1 MDLTKRIWVLLAAV
15 ALAGGAWAQT
25 RTVRNVSVEGL
36 KNINE
41 VAIKAVMR
49 LKPGQPVDQASIVR
63 DEEDIRALGFFSKV
77 EILRRDITD
86 TDTDLTVLVK
96 EFPVIKEIR
105 IEGNTV
111 VPDSQILPLFDTE
124 EVIGNIWNNNKAQG
138 LTNAIKKIYTDKGYL
153 INFEQFGPIEESE
166 GTLTVKILETVLGNV
181 KLEGLTRTR
190 PETIQ
195 RMMKSKP
202 GAPLNMKTI
211 QNDIENLYFTYWFDD
226 IKGGQSVGD
235 RPEVVDITL
244 NFKEARTAQIN
255 AGVALDPQSRLVG
268 TASYTESNFRGM
280 GQTVGAEFEMATVGG
295 GLSAQFVFGNRF
307 YDRKDTAMQFKIFS
321 TVQYNFT
328 GNGFVG
334 SGSSADSQFDERQTG
349 FSLNFNRPYG
359 ERYRANVGLTA
370 RNNRTINL
378 TSTTTGDIVQQDGDL
393 VTLQI
398 GGTYSTAQPYAEP
411 VQGDTIQLLLEPGYS
426 NITKIGGNVAKFSDT
441 LGKSTFLRSTL
452 TVKKY
457 WSKSPTL
464 APDETPEIGLAKPR
478 PVLAFKFELGH
489 LSGTVPFFEQLFVGG
504 ASSLRGYPNQR
515 FWGSTS
521 MLTTLEYRYPIQKSF
536 NIIGFTDWGG
546 AWGGYGVINNFEQSD
561 SPRLHFGYGVGLG
574 FRVPGLGSIRVDLAF
589 DEKGSNRTHFTV
601 GSSF

>member
-1 MDLTKRIWVLLAAV
+1 MTKRVWMLLAAAV
-15 ALAGGAWAQT
+15 MAGAAWGQT
-25 RTVRNVSVEGL
+25 RTVRDVTVVGL
-36 KNINE
+36 KNIND
-41 VAIKAVMR
+41 VAIRSVMR

-63 DEEDIRALGFFSKV
+63 DEEDIRGLGFFSDVK
-77 EILRRDITD
+77 ILRRDIGETEA
-86 TDTDLTVLVK
+86 DLTVQVK

-111 VPDSQILPLFDTE
+111 VSDEQIIPIFDE
-124 EVIGNIWNNNKAQG
+124 EEIVGNIWNNNKALG
-138 LTNAIKKIYTDKGYL
+138 LTNAIKKIYSDKGYL

-166 GTLTVKILETVLGNV
+166 GTLNIKILETVLGNV

-190 PETIQ
+190 PETVA

-202 GAPLNMKTI
+202 GEPLNIKKI
-211 QNDIENLYFTYWFDD
+211 QNDIENLYYTYWFDD

-268 TASYTESNFRGM
+268 TASYTETNFRGL

-295 GLSAQFVFGNRF
+295 GLSGQFAFANRF
-307 YDRKDTAMQFKIFS
+307 YDSKDTSMQVKLFS
-321 TVQYNFT
+321 TVRYNFT

-349 FSLNFNRPYG
+349 FNLGFGRPYG
-359 ERYRANVGLTA
+359 ERYRVNVGLNA
-370 RNNRTINL
+370 RNSRTINL
-378 TSTTTGDIVQQDGDL
+378 TTTTTGDIVQQDGDL
-393 VTLQI
+393 VTLQL
-398 GGTYSTAQPYAEP
+398 GGTYSTAEPYAEP
-411 VQGDTIQLLLEPGYS
+411 VQGDTVQLLLEPGYS

-441 LGKSTFLRSTL
+441 LGTSTFLRSTL

-457 WSKSPTL
+457 WSKSPAL
-464 APDETPEIGLAKPR
+464 AADETPEIGLAKPR
-478 PVLAFKFELGH
+478 PVLAFKMEVGH
-489 LSGTVPFFEQLFVGG
+489 ISGTVPFFEQLFVGG
-504 ASSLRGYPNQR
+504 ANSLRGYPNQR

-521 MLTTLEYRYPIQKSF
+521 FLTTLEYRYPVQKSF
-536 NIIGFTDWGG
+536 NLIGFADWGG
-546 AWGGYGVINNFEQSD
+546 AWGGYGVINNFEQSETA
-561 SPRLHFGYGVGLG
+561 RLHIGYGVGLG
-574 FRVPGLGSIRVDLAF
+574 FRVPGLGSIRVDFAF
-589 DEKGSNRTHFTV
+589 DDKGSNRTHFTV